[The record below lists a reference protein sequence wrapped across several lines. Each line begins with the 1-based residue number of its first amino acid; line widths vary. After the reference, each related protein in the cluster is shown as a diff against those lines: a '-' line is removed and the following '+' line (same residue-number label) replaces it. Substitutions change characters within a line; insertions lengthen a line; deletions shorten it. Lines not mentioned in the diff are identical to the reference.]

1 MRMMGAFL
9 RERKREVWLGVVLI
23 GTFACVSYLYRVRM
37 DAVTYAL
44 MLSAVFCLLFGVPD
58 FLRFV
63 RKHREL
69 VEVES
74 GFLSLKMKKPE
85 ESRKLTFL
93 SFGVSAKCFAGDW
106 IRGRLL

>member
-44 MLSAVFCLLFGVPD
+44 MLSAVFN
-58 FLRFV
+58 
-63 RKHREL
+63 
-69 VEVES
+69 
-74 GFLSLKMKKPE
+74 KPK
-85 ESRKLTFL
+85 SR
-93 SFGVSAKCFAGDW
+93 VQ
-106 IRGRLL
+106 